1 MKQGMLLS
9 CHQMSEV
16 RAKTLCDLLEVQDRK
31 GKPWQLSGPVSK
43 AFTQVSSP
51 DLLGDEGILRLTD
64 EEIDPLGV
72 VVQYVKGHIASKWH
86 G

>member
-1 MKQGMLLS
+1 MLLS

-16 RAKTLCDLLEVQDRK
+16 RTKRLCDLLVVQDRK
-31 GKPWQLSGPVSK
+31 GKPRQLPGPVSK

-51 DLLGDEGILRLTD
+51 DLLRDEGILSLTD
-64 EEIDPLGV
+64 EEIDPLGG